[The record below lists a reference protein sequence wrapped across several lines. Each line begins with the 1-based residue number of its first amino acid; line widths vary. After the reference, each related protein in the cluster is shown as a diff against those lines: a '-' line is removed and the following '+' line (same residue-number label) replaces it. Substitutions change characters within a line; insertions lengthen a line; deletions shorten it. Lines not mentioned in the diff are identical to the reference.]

1 MATVIFGSGVAG
13 IRGKLGG
20 AVFSANQSSCYA
32 KQYVKPVYR
41 RATMQLPLRA
51 QLAKSSAEW
60 TYLSNSDRTDWDNFA
75 AAPNELDY
83 DAWGNQIFLSGYYW
97 FCRCQQRRYYIDPDV
112 QPLPPAG
119 GVQTPL
125 SDLTLD
131 IRPYSVGDSY
141 VEWSAPA
148 LGATDALIVEI
159 AISDNISNKRPR
171 SWYLLVMANVAET
184 SPANITLGV
193 AFRFGE
199 LTPTSTMAYCRAWNQ
214 SFYGNRSVVAE
225 TSSIVAAA

>member
-20 AVFSANQSSCYA
+20 AVFSANQSSCYV

-41 RATMQLPLRA
+41 HATMQLPIRA

-97 FCRCQQRRYYIDPDV
+97 FCRCQQRRYYIDPAV
-112 QPLPPAG
+112 QPYPPAG

-148 LGATDALIVEI
+148 LAATDALIVEI
-159 AISDNISNKRPR
+159 AISDNISNQRPR
-171 SWYLLVMANVAET
+171 SWYLLVYTGVAPT
-184 SPANITLGV
+184 SPLNITLGV
-193 AFRFGE
+193 AFRFGD
-199 LTPTSTMAYCRAWNQ
+199 LRPSNTLAYCRAWNQ
-214 SFYGNRSVVAE
+214 SKYGNRSVVAE
-225 TSSIVAAA
+225 TSSIVADT